1 MYAYMYKVQCTK
13 WLKPCIPVA
22 CTIEYIHYAPTVSM
36 LIPTSL
42 NRGQVGELTT
52 GNGNSP
58 TTGCQLSPDSYLGEF
73 TLDVNSPTLEQ
84 YCDCTIEW

>member
-1 MYAYMYKVQCTK
+1 MCMYIVHVCIHVQGPVYKMVKPMHTSCMYHRV
-13 WLKPCIPVA
+13 
-22 CTIEYIHYAPTVSM
+22 YIRYAPTVSM

-73 TLDVNSPTLEQ
+73 TLDVNSPTLE
-84 YCDCTIEW
+84 